1 MCLYFDLFSSTTYVR
16 INYFFEIMSFLTF
29 CHTLCSYSREC
40 NCRIFELKEIK
51 FYISGNST
59 ITLSWICTQSV
70 AKGQDAHNLEK
81 VVDPDR
87 FQEKRYVIHY
97 HQQIYKGGLFAC
109 QSHFFFLQNSL
120 KLWMLIVVYIYPAR
134 KYEYLEWLLDY

>member
-1 MCLYFDLFSSTTYVR
+1 M
-16 INYFFEIMSFLTF
+16 
-29 CHTLCSYSREC
+29 
-40 NCRIFELKEIK
+40 
-51 FYISGNST
+51 
-59 ITLSWICTQSV
+59 

-109 QSHFFFLQNSL
+109 QSHPFFFAKNSIFTL
-120 KLWMLIVVYIYPAR
+120 HNVAILNENFIYDIPN
-134 KYEYLEWLLDY
+134 KKHNWELTEPMFFKMYSD